1 MEKLKGNYKMKIID
15 VTRPINSNMTVW
27 PGDESVLLERASS
40 ISSENRTNVSRIHM
54 GVHTGTHV
62 DAPLHFIDQGKSVDK
77 LDIRLFTGWVRVV
90 DVRHVKSIGP
100 EQLRNLPGVKDEAV
114 FFRTSYS
121 DKTLEGPF
129 DPDYTSLSPE
139 AAKLLLNQGVRV
151 IGTDALSI
159 EEYDSKDC
167 PVHYALL
174 GDEAL
179 IIEGLCLKD
188 VAEGRY
194 RYVCMPLLM
203 KGSDG
208 SPARVVLF
216 TE

>member
-1 MEKLKGNYKMKIID
+1 MKMID
-15 VTRPINSNMTVW
+15 VTRPIISEMTVW
-27 PGDESVLLERASS
+27 PGDERVLVERTAG
-40 ISSENRTNVSRIHM
+40 ISDGNMANISRVHM

-62 DAPLHFIDQGKSVDK
+62 DAPLHFIEQGKSVDQ

-90 DVRHVKSIGP
+90 EVGRVKSIGL
-100 EQLRNLPGVKDEAV
+100 EHIGNLPGKKDEAV

-121 DKTLEGPF
+121 EKMLEGPF

-159 EEYDSKDC
+159 EEYNSKNC

-174 GDEAL
+174 GKEVL
-179 IIEGLCLKD
+179 IVEGLCLKD
-188 VAEGRY
+188 VAPGRY
-194 RYVCMPLLM
+194 RYVCLPLLM

-216 TE
+216 NDAAML